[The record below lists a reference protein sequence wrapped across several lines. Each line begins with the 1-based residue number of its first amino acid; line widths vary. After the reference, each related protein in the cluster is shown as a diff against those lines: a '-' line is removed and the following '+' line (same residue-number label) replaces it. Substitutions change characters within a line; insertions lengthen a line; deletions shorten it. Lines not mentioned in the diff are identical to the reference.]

1 MKSRR
6 LPGAIAAL
14 ALSMSVPA
22 LAAAPATTVA
32 YQPMVATGLA
42 AGQPFEA
49 WFDFDQSFDPM
60 VPGYAMPA
68 GATVRFTFPAAFT
81 PSADL
86 PLGAVMIRWTQ
97 GAVPAQYTVKLD
109 PGDPHAVDIHFESA
123 VAPGEPGNPAIK
135 AIHLRTPEI
144 NPAAG
149 RYPISV
155 AFIDAGSLTGKTVA
169 MATITSQPVPNVAQ
183 YNQLHAGRSED
194 WQRVKPGTQA
204 PVPLDFLVTLPGH
217 ERTSLSLKADDDGA
231 LAIVGDGKTIGMI
244 RTSGVPVQLTP
255 QPFGPGYARL
265 GIVEVRAT
273 AGSSP
278 GTARIEASLDGGTR
292 CVVHLT
298 VDHQPRSD

>member
-42 AGQPFEA
+42 AGHPFEA

-81 PSADL
+81 PSPGL

-109 PGDPHAVDIHFESA
+109 PGDRHAVDIHFESA
-123 VAPGEPGNPAIK
+123 VAPG
-135 AIHLRTPEI
+135 
-144 NPAAG
+144 
-149 RYPISV
+149 
-155 AFIDAGSLTGKTVA
+155 
-169 MATITSQPVPNVAQ
+169 
-183 YNQLHAGRSED
+183 
-194 WQRVKPGTQA
+194 
-204 PVPLDFLVTLPGH
+204 
-217 ERTSLSLKADDDGA
+217 
-231 LAIVGDGKTIGMI
+231 
-244 RTSGVPVQLTP
+244 
-255 QPFGPGYARL
+255 
-265 GIVEVRAT
+265 
-273 AGSSP
+273 
-278 GTARIEASLDGGTR
+278 
-292 CVVHLT
+292 
-298 VDHQPRSD
+298 